1 MSTIKEKQ
9 LTARE
14 QILSQQPPADVIPT
28 IADSPLVLKYGV
40 LALQSPTLVW
50 EAVHVIVTQDAH
62 MLIYKSSGNEST
74 EKFLASQAY
83 TFIVFLFIEILPL
96 PQFC

>member
-9 LTARE
+9 LSARE
-14 QILSQQPPADVIPT
+14 QILAQQPPADVIPT

-40 LALQSPTLVW
+40 LALQSPTLTW
-50 EAVHVIVTQDAH
+50 DAVHVVVTQDAH
-62 MLIYKSSGNEST
+62 MLIYKSIGSETT

-83 TFIVFLFIEILPL
+83 INLYFLL
-96 PQFC
+96 